1 MHSRRHDS
9 WETETK
15 TTSCREAFS
24 KKLKE
29 DGPWLISIYICTLK
43 VLLPK
48 QKRIRGAYR
57 NEGAYWVGAF
67 FRIGVIISKKEFRW
81 MALITK
87 RALIGRRARNRIIMV
102 SFLAGH
108 IQLYDAFRPI
118 ALVHKYLMDYN
129 AGYPLPPSNLR
140 QISLTFH
147 WYL

>member
-1 MHSRRHDS
+1 
-9 WETETK
+9 
-15 TTSCREAFS
+15 
-24 KKLKE
+24 
-29 DGPWLISIYICTLK
+29 
-43 VLLPK
+43 
-48 QKRIRGAYR
+48 
-57 NEGAYWVGAF
+57 
-67 FRIGVIISKKEFRW
+67 

-87 RALIGRRARNRIIMV
+87 RALIGRTARNRIIMV

-140 QISLTFH
+140 QISLTFR